1 MIDIQVHNQ
10 QGDAVDTLQLD
21 EGVLGGSVRHGLLKQ
36 AYVRLHANRRQGSAH
51 TRSRGDLA
59 FSTRKLYR
67 QKGTGNARRGAAS
80 ANILRKGGHTFAK
93 KSKSWRMGMPDK
105 MRQLA
110 NRNALLAKAVD
121 GEIKVLDKLTFDK
134 PSTKQFTALLDALGV
149 DRTCLVA
156 LTSTQGPEARSAA
169 NLENVSLTRVD
180 QLNAFDLLNC
190 RYLLVEKDA
199 LVDWI
204 NQAPASKRSAKE
216 AE

>member
-21 EGVLGGSVRHGLLKQ
+21 ESVLGGHVRHGLLKQ
-36 AYVRLHANRRQGSAH
+36 AYVRFHANRRQGSAH
-51 TRSRGDLA
+51 TRSRADLS

-67 QKGTGNARRGAAS
+67 QKGTGNARRGSAA
-80 ANILRKGGHTFAK
+80 ANLLRKGGHTFAK
-93 KSKSWRMGMPDK
+93 RSKSWRMGMPDK

-121 GEIKVLDKLTFDK
+121 GEIKILDKLTFEK
-134 PSTKQFTALLDALGV
+134 PSTRKFTELLDALSV

-204 NQAPASKRSAKE
+204 NRAPASKRAARE
-216 AE
+216 AD